1 MKKRLIV
8 LSAALLV
15 ALYALSAFAANV
27 TGKWTAEDKDPDGD
41 PSTITYV
48 FKQEGTQLTGTVA
61 IPAETANISNGK
73 VDGGK
78 VDGGKVSFVAVF
90 SFGTITH
97 TGTVHEDEIT
107 LTVKSDDPPFTT
119 HEITLKRSK

>member
-73 VDGGK
+73 VDG
-78 VDGGKVSFVAVF
+78 DKVSFVAVF

-97 TGTVHEDEIT
+97 TGTVHAVGLSEKLWRAGEADMGSAGEQPM
-107 LTVKSDDPPFTT
+107 K
-119 HEITLKRSK
+119 E

>member
-1 MKKRLIV
+1 MKKRLIL

-73 VDGGK
+73 VDGDK
-78 VDGGKVSFVAVF
+78 ASFVAVF

-97 TGTVHEDEIT
+97 TGTVHGDEIT

>member
-1 MKKRLIV
+1 MKKRLIL

-27 TGKWTAEDKDPDGD
+27 AGKWTAEDKDPDGN

-61 IPAETANISNGK
+61 IPADTANISNGK
-73 VDGGK
+73 VDG
-78 VDGGKVSFVAVF
+78 DKVSFVAVF

-97 TGTVHEDEIT
+97 TGTVHGDEIT
-107 LTVKSDDPPFTT
+107 LTVESDDPSFTT
-119 HEITLKRSK
+119 HEIILKRSK

>member
-1 MKKRLIV
+1 MKKMLTI

-15 ALYALSAFAANV
+15 ALCALSAFAANAN
-27 TGKWTAEDKDPDGD
+27 GKWIANDKDPEGN

-61 IPAETANISNGK
+61 IPSETTNVSNGK
-73 VDGGK
+73 VDG
-78 VDGGKVSFVAVF
+78 DKVSFVAVF

-97 TGTVHEDEIT
+97 TGTVHGDEIKMT
-107 LTVKSDDPPFTT
+107 LESDFTGFVT

>member
-27 TGKWTAEDKDPDGD
+27 TGKWSAEDKDPDGD

-73 VDGGK
+73 VDG
-78 VDGGKVSFVAVF
+78 DKVSFVAVF

-97 TGTVHEDEIT
+97 MGTVHEDEIT

>member
-1 MKKRLIV
+1 MKKRLIL

-15 ALYALSAFAANV
+15 ALYASSAFAADV
-27 TGKWTAEDKDPDGD
+27 TGKWTAEDKDPDGN

-48 FKQEGTQLTGTVA
+48 FKREGTQLTGTVA

-73 VDGGK
+73 VDG
-78 VDGGKVSFVAVF
+78 DKVSFVAVF
-90 SFGTITH
+90 SFGAITH
-97 TGTVHEDEIT
+97 TGTVQRDEIT
-107 LTVKSDDPPFTT
+107 LTVKSDDTSFTT

>member
-61 IPAETANISNGK
+61 IPAETANSATARSTGARST
-73 VDGGK
+73 GARSPSSQSS
-78 VDGGKVSFVAVF
+78 VSAQ
-90 SFGTITH
+90 SPTRARSTK
-97 TGTVHEDEIT
+97 T
-107 LTVKSDDPPFTT
+107 KS
-119 HEITLKRSK
+119 H